1 MMFWALIS
9 VSSMSM
15 GLRNPLTAE
24 TMFRS
29 PGNKF
34 LKEEKNGEERNNAK
48 RAVRIR
54 LVRRRAA
61 ERNEETERREN
72 RAGPGLVQPRTRAGG
87 DRSAE
92 KIGETDRPS
101 RRS

>member
-9 VSSMSM
+9 DSAIAKD
-15 GLRNPLTAE
+15 LRNPLMAE
-24 TMFRS
+24 TTIRS
-29 PGNKF
+29 PRNKF
-34 LKEEKNGEERNNAK
+34 LREGKNGEERNNA
-48 RAVRIR
+48 RHAVRIR

>member
-9 VSSMSM
+9 ASVIAKD
-15 GLRNPLTAE
+15 LRNLPTAE
-24 TMFRS
+24 ATIRS

-34 LKEEKNGEERNNAK
+34 LKEERNGEERNNAK

-72 RAGPGLVQPRTRAGG
+72 RSGPGLVQPRTRAGG

-92 KIGETDRPS
+92 KIGEADRHS